1 MAQENRMK
9 KIKILKNIDFFL
21 FKQADALIENSEFNK
36 ISEDYSSQEDKVQE
50 IIKVILMVLSIGI
63 PLLIIFIFFN
73 INSAKRSQIQI
84 KEDLIETANLLI
96 QKKSL
101 LTSEERRTLSAK
113 YLDSQKGLK
122 STIKSSLSL
131 ISIESTKVQVS
142 DFQSE
147 DLEGLITKLSAKL
160 SFKGLTSEGIMA
172 FFNNLN
178 AKLRIKMD
186 EISIRKNEATNS
198 LDGVMTIHYYSKEP
212 PTNE

>member
-36 ISEDYSSQEDKVQE
+36 ISEAYSSQEDKVQE